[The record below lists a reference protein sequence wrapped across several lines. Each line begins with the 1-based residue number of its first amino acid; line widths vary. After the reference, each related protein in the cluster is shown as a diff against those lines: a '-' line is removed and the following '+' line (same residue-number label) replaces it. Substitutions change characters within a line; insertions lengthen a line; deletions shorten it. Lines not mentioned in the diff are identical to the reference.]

1 MFSRRHP
8 ILFFLL
14 MITAILMA
22 GIFLSSLALSFGF
35 RGLFSEDHSR
45 DTKKNQVGVVE
56 IAGAIVESDE
66 TLRQIKA
73 FRDDDRI
80 KAIVVRINSPGGGVG
95 ASQEIYREIRKTTQT
110 KKVVASMASVAA
122 SGGYYVA
129 AATDKI
135 MANPGTVTGSI
146 GVIMGYT
153 NIEKLL
159 EKIGVLP
166 VVIKSG
172 RYKDLGSPVRELA
185 PEEREILQQFSDGLH
200 AQFISDVAQGRG
212 LDEAKVVAVADGRVF
227 TGKWALEY
235 GLVDQLGNLEDAL
248 ALAGQLAGLEG
259 EVNAVYPETS
269 RFRLGDLLE
278 QTLRTLMLQ
287 TLHPQMQAAY
297 LYRAGQ

>member
-1 MFSRRHP
+1 MFARRHP

-22 GIFLSSLALSFGF
+22 GIFLSTLALSFGF
-35 RGLFSEDHSR
+35 RGIFSEERPGGS
-45 DTKKNQVGVVE
+45 KKNQVGVVE
-56 IAGAIVESDE
+56 ITGAIVESDNI
-66 TLRQIKA
+66 LRQIKS
-73 FRDDDRI
+73 FREDEQI
-80 KAIVVRINSPGGGVG
+80 KAIVMRINSPGGGVG
-95 ASQEIYREIRKTTQT
+95 ASQEIYREIRKTTET

-172 RYKDLGSPVRELA
+172 RYKDLGSPVRELSA
-185 PEEREILQQFSDGLH
+185 EEREILQQFSDGLH
-200 AQFISDVAQGRG
+200 AQFIRDVAEGRG
-212 LDEAKVVAVADGRVF
+212 IDEDKVAAVADGRVF
-227 TGKWALEY
+227 TGKWAFEN
-235 GLVDQLGNLEDAL
+235 GLVDQLGNLQDAL
-248 ALAGQLAGLEG
+248 ALAGELAGLEG
-259 EVNAVYPETS
+259 QVNAVYPEKS
-269 RFRLGDLLE
+269 RFPLADLLE
-278 QTLRTLMLQ
+278 QAVRTMMLQ
-287 TLHPQMQAAY
+287 ALHPQMQAAY
-297 LYRAGQ
+297 LYSADQ